1 MNELRLCDYLEHVQ
15 QAATDACSFVE
26 GLSKND
32 FLADKRSQQAVVMS
46 LIIIGEAATKV
57 MDRHPEFT
65 QAHAAVPWRSM
76 RGMRN
81 RIAHGYFEINLD
93 VVWDTVQIA
102 LPALLKQLPAVRDD
116 ADNIGQDALGQDEAR
131 P

>member
-1 MNELRLCDYLEHVQ
+1 
-15 QAATDACSFVE
+15 
-26 GLSKND
+26 
-32 FLADKRSQQAVVMS
+32 MS

-57 MDRHPEFT
+57 MDRYAEFT
-65 QAHAAVPWRSM
+65 QRHPEVPWRS
-76 RGMRN
+76 MRN

-102 LPALLKQLPAVRDD
+102 LPELLKHLTAVRDD
-116 ADNIGQDALGQDEAR
+116 ANA